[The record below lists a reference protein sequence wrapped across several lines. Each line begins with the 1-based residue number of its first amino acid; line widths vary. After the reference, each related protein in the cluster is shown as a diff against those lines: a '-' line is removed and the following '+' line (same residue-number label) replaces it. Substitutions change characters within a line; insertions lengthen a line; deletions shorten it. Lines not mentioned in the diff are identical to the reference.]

1 MCNNIKHI
9 LEGMES
15 FRFRSTKLAVIDI
28 VDKDYA
34 MSIYGFGDINNC
46 NQVLSQNTL
55 HKFSEQGKKKHAKCK
70 LLGIR
75 DVYLIGRDGKEY
87 FMYYGHGKDI
97 DKIASTVDAYMLRKC
112 EYLNGLGAKVINIDC
127 YLKYDEHLDCGSIQ
141 ATEAIKLYDCIRLK
155 VKALMCKYV
164 YMSALREVEL
174 NIACL
179 ENPVKICAAS
189 QSFIYVSYTNR
200 IELLSISNSTIV
212 IGNKVKEVYLQ
223 NCFDSKI
230 IIDGAYSE
238 VDIQTIDCV
247 NLKILGTYDGAVD
260 DCTRENIIEYRV
272 EANCYIKRELNE
284 KT

>member
-1 MCNNIKHI
+1 MSNDFEHI
-9 LEGMES
+9 LYGMES
-15 FRFRSTKLAVIDI
+15 FKFKQTELISQDI
-28 VDKDYA
+28 KDYEI
-34 MSIYGFGDINNC
+34 SVYGLGDINYVH
-46 NQVLSQNTL
+46 QVLGTDTIFN
-55 HKFSEQGKKKHAKCK
+55 FSEQGKKKYTKCK
-70 LLGIR
+70 LLNIP
-75 DVYLIGRDGKEY
+75 DIYLIGRGDKEY
-87 FMYYGHGKDI
+87 LMYSGHGRAI
-97 DKIASTVDAYMLRKC
+97 DKIASIVDVYMLIKC
-112 EYLNGLGAKVINIDC
+112 EYLKDLKAKIIDIDC
-127 YLKYDEHLDCGSIQ
+127 YLKYDKYLDYGSIQ

-212 IGNKVKEVYLQ
+212 IGSKVKEVYLQ

-238 VDIQTIDCV
+238 VDIQTIDCA

-260 DCTRENIIEYRV
+260 DCTRGNILKYRV